1 MSEKQSG
8 VLTLDGVDSDDRTA
22 IEANEIEKQPR
33 LSFHV
38 LEPGDANYGWG
49 LQVEKDVFA
58 SEFGDSPELI
68 EQEYYK
74 YNPYSTLL
82 VVRDEKANM
91 PIGMWRVI
99 HNNKDVG
106 FKTYNDIQRED
117 LGWKRRMDDVL
128 LQTELELP
136 PEKTVDLGSVAILK
150 QYRENLEGAQ
160 AGIALY
166 KGMIEYSKQHG
177 IEYWVGIIDRKP
189 FELVT
194 QKRFGGIFHQF
205 KSLGYEKYMGS
216 EQSTPVYAEVAR
228 VPEIIKAH
236 SEMFYKLI
244 VEAEG
249 LGEFVSFP
257 TGYLEAS

>member
-1 MSEKQSG
+1 MPEKQPG
-8 VLTLDGVDSDDRTA
+8 NFTLDGVDSDDATP
-22 IEANEIEKQPR
+22 ETNELEEQPR

-38 LEPGDANYGWG
+38 LEPGDANYEWG

-58 SEFGDSPELI
+58 IEFGDSPELI

-82 VVRDEKANM
+82 VVRDEKANI

-99 HNNKDVG
+99 HNNQDVG

-128 LQTELELP
+128 AENGLELP

-150 QYRENLEGAQ
+150 QYRGNMEGAQ

-166 KGMIEYSKQHG
+166 KGMIEYSRQHG

-189 FELVT
+189 FESVT
-194 QKRFGGIFHQF
+194 QKRFGGIFRQF
-205 KSLGYEKYMGS
+205 KGLGYERYMGS
-216 EQSTPVYAEVAR
+216 EQSTPVYAEAAK

-236 SEMFYKLI
+236 NEMFYKLI

-249 LGEFVSFP
+249 LGDFVSFP
-257 TGYLEAS
+257 PGYLKAS